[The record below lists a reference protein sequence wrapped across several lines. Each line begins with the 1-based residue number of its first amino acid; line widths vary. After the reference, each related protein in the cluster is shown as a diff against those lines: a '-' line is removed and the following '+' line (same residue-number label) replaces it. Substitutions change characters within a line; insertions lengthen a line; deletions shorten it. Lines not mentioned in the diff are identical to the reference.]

1 MSSFV
6 VSYLHFYPFTQAEME
21 PFCLN
26 DLFYI
31 KIGFSIFI
39 LTSITYCL
47 HFVDVIVVND
57 VIECG
62 VELVEEVYNLVRST
76 GTRQLSEANNV
87 TVPEEQQGFSQQLK
101 M

>member
-1 MSSFV
+1 M
-6 VSYLHFYPFTQAEME
+6 SYLHIYPFTQAEMNL
-21 PFCLN
+21 FCLN
-26 DLFYI
+26 DI
-31 KIGFSIFI
+31 KIGLSILL
-39 LTSITYCL
+39 LTSISYCL

-57 VIECG
+57 VIKCG

-76 GTRQLSEANNV
+76 GTRELSEANDV